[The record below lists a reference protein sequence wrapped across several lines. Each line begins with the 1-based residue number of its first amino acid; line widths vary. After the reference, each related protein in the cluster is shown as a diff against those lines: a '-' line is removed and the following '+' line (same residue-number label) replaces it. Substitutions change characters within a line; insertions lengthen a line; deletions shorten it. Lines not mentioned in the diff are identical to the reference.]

1 MNAIGNNSNSELRQ
15 LFELFPILTTLLSN
29 NLDLLGSVLDI
40 VESYIFLDINALLQ
54 VRITPFELLDTYYM
68 TGVRNR
74 PIPCL
79 CESDKPSNY
88 AEHKEFGHYPA
99 ICVPTC
105 TWISMGWANARFRFV
120 PLFTPTSQRR
130 ESTLCDP
137 LLRFLLTFMGSKGST
152 NIRTEVILAFAR
164 MAIADAQLFTQLMS
178 ATAAAREYSEESLWS
193 ELLDQWWRRVCAF
206 RWLKRHD

>member
-15 LFELFPILTTLLSN
+15 LFELFPILTTLLCN

-68 TGVRNR
+68 TGVSNR

-105 TWISMGWANARFRFV
+105 TWISMG
-120 PLFTPTSQRR
+120 
-130 ESTLCDP
+130 
-137 LLRFLLTFMGSKGST
+137 
-152 NIRTEVILAFAR
+152 
-164 MAIADAQLFTQLMS
+164 
-178 ATAAAREYSEESLWS
+178 
-193 ELLDQWWRRVCAF
+193 
-206 RWLKRHD
+206 